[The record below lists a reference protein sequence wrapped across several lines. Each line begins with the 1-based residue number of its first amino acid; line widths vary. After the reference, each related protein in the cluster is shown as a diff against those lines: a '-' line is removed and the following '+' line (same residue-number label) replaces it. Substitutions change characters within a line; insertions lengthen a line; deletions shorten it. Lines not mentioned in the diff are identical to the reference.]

1 MDVVGVTVQEPAAM
15 SLVVVAASSLYGSY
29 EYART
34 GHVNGKATLAF
45 AWTGM
50 VGVRAG
56 AYGHYIIP
64 KEIVLVAIVL
74 SIISHLIA
82 VKVNCERYCIASYR
96 PFPSYG

>member
-45 AWTGM
+45 TWTGM
-50 VGVRAG
+50 VGARAG
-56 AYGHYIIP
+56 AYVIP